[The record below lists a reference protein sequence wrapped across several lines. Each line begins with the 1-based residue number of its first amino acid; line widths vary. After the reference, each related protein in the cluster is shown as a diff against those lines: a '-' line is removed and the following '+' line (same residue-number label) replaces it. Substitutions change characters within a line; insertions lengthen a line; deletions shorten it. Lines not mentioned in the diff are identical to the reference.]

1 MKIVFMGTPV
11 FAVSILEKIVT
22 AGHNVQLVVTKED
35 KPQGRG
41 HKLEFTPV
49 KYIAIERDLNILQP
63 KDLRDI
69 QFINTLK
76 LINPD
81 VIVVAAYGKIL
92 PSEIIKMPKYGCIN
106 VHPSLLPKYR
116 GATPIHHAIL
126 NGDKYTGVTTMYMDE
141 GVDTGDILLTSQID
155 IDENET
161 TGSLSDK
168 LATLGA
174 DLLIDTLK
182 QLEAETITRIK
193 QNELDA
199 IYTKMIDKSMG
210 FVNWHKKSN
219 EIINLIKGLT
229 PWPSAYTY
237 YKEQMMKILEV
248 EKSNEIYEKK
258 KNGEIVKI
266 NDKGF
271 IVKTGDGSIVVTKI
285 QMQNS
290 RAMKV
295 VDYMRGHKIEIGEIL
310 DIEE

>member
-1 MKIVFMGTPV
+1 MKVVFMGTPLY
-11 FAVSILEKIVT
+11 AVSILEKIIT
-22 AGHNVQLVVTKED
+22 AGHLVQLVVTKED

-49 KYIAIERDLNILQP
+49 KYIAIERDLDILQP
-63 KDLRDI
+63 KNLRDI

-76 LINPD
+76 LMNPD
-81 VIVVAAYGKIL
+81 VIVVAAYGKVL
-92 PSEIIKMPKYGCIN
+92 PPEIINMPKYGCIN

-116 GATPIHHAIL
+116 GGTPIHHAVL

-141 GVDTGDILLTSQID
+141 GLDTGDILLTTKVD
-155 IDENET
+155 IDENDT
-161 TGSLSDK
+161 TGSLHDK
-168 LATLGA
+168 LAIIGA
-174 DLLIDTLK
+174 NLLIETLK
-182 QLEAETITRIK
+182 QLEEGTVTRIK
-193 QNELDA
+193 QNELEA
-199 IYTKMIDKSMG
+199 THTKIIDKSMG
-210 FVNWHKKSN
+210 FVNWHKKSG
-219 EIINLIKGLT
+219 EIINFIKGLT

-248 EKSNEIYEKK
+248 EKSTEIYEKN
-258 KNGEIVKI
+258 KNGEIVAI
-266 NDKGF
+266 NDRGF

-290 RAMKV
+290 KTMKV